1 MPVVS
6 SLLLQ
11 VVTTRSVS
19 THCWMYSREQNHPLH
34 FATVASHHSSS
45 NPSGNERE
53 LPGCSHR
60 SPATL
65 SDWTCLRSHDHL
77 WTNGCGGRGD
87 ASVDW
92 TGLGP
97 EGQVL
102 PLDLGTRLQMEVWGR
117 DSTKIVIQVSGE
129 GIEAGRTD
137 EFHSPLPPTGAQS
150 PFICWWTTR
159 QSVKF

>member
-1 MPVVS
+1 M
-6 SLLLQ
+6 
-11 VVTTRSVS
+11 
-19 THCWMYSREQNHPLH
+19 
-34 FATVASHHSSS
+34 
-45 NPSGNERE
+45 
-53 LPGCSHR
+53 
-60 SPATL
+60 
-65 SDWTCLRSHDHL
+65 
-77 WTNGCGGRGD
+77 
-87 ASVDW
+87 DW

-150 PFICWWTTR
+150 PFIC
-159 QSVKF
+159 

>member
-19 THCWMYSREQNHPLH
+19 THCWTYSREQNHPLH
-34 FATVASHHSSS
+34 FAAVASHHLSS
-45 NPSGNERE
+45 NPSGNEWE
-53 LPGCSHR
+53 LPGSSHR
-60 SPATL
+60 SPVTL
-65 SDWTCLRSHDHL
+65 SDWTCLRTHDHL
-77 WTNGCGGRGD
+77 WTNGCSGRGD

-97 EGQVL
+97 GGQVL
-102 PLDLGTRLQMEVWGR
+102 PLNLGTRLQMEV
-117 DSTKIVIQVSGE
+117 IQVPGE
-129 GIEAGRTD
+129 GMEAGRTD
-137 EFHSPLPPTGAQS
+137 EFYSPLPPSGAQS